1 MPIKRDIQI
10 VNSYYVET
18 AITALDGANVDYV
31 INNALTTLTIDLTE
45 TEAYMLDSLWQ
56 VVFSGVPMPITSEDL
71 EMLSLKSYCN
81 P

>member
-31 INNALTTLTIDLTE
+31 INTALTTLTIDLTE
-45 TEAYMLDSLWQ
+45 TEAYMLDGLWQ
-56 VVFSGVPMPITSEDL
+56 VVCSGVPMPITAEDL